1 MQPSV
6 DSYSVQ
12 RRQMDVEDYIDILRR
27 HRSWIAGPAFAGL
40 VIAVMV
46 AFFWQD
52 TYVSDATIRIVPS
65 AVPERYVATNVNL
78 QVGQRIASM
87 YQQVTTRSSLL
98 SWINEFALYS
108 RKKDR
113 VVDDDLV
120 EEMRRAIVLQT
131 VSGMRE
137 PVEGRSLAT
146 AFRISFAY
154 SNRYLAQ
161 KVVSAIVASL
171 LNETIETRSKES
183 ELTTKFLQDKVD
195 TAKKELDTI
204 EGKVESYKRSFAGKL
219 PDQLESNLTTLRTL
233 DSQLAAANTSMSR
246 ATQEKLLLENQ
257 LRLYSDQLQ
266 AIKNAPLNSVE
277 TAAKNDKLNL
287 LDRQILVA
295 ETNLAALQEKFKD
308 THPDVRSAQA
318 QLAGFR
324 QARDGLRKEEEKKA
338 AVAVPKKKE
347 PSVSSPEQM
356 GAEAVIARLQSVIQ
370 AKDAEIEG
378 WAKEQ
383 ARLSK
388 QIVQYQ
394 DRIDAIPGGAREYV
408 QITRDYNLSKQKY
421 EELMVKSNQSQM
433 ASDLETRKQG
443 EGMEVLE
450 PASLPQTPTEPNR
463 WLIVTAGAGLGLGLG
478 FFLAAGREMK
488 DTSLKNLKDVRAYT
502 GLPVLGSVPLVQSD
516 FVVQRKR
523 RLAWLAWSFACIV
536 GFAMMLGSVYYHFTK
551 GT

>member
-1 MQPSV
+1 
-6 DSYSVQ
+6 
-12 RRQMDVEDYIDILRR
+12 MDVEDYIDILRR

>member
-137 PVEGRSLAT
+137 PVEGRNQAT

-257 LRLYSDQLQ
+257 LRLYNDQLQ
-266 AIKNAPLNSVE
+266 AIKNAPLSSVE

-338 AVAVPKKKE
+338 AAAVPKKKE

-523 RLAWLAWSFACIV
+523 RLAWLAWSFACVV